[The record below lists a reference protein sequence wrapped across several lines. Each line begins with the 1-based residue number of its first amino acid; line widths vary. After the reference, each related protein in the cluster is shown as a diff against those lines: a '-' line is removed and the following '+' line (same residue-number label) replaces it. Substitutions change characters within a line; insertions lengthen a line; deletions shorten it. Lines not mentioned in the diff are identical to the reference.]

1 MPFGTGPSKPKRTV
15 PLFPPPPVFMPIC
28 VSYVPLVVTQ
38 VTCGIKAQ
46 CQMAQNGRALSL
58 IFLFIQQGVTSYI
71 IHNKSISALDE
82 RNLKGTVYK
91 LPSTT

>member
-15 PLFPPPPVFMPIC
+15 PLFPPPPVC
-28 VSYVPLVVTQ
+28 VSCVPLVVTQ

-46 CQMAQNGRALSL
+46 CQMAQNVRALSL